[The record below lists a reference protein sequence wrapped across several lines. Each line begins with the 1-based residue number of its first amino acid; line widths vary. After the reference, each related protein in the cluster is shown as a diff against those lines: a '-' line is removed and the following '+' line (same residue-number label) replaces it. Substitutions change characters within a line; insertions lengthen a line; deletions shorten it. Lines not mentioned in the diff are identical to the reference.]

1 MDEDIPPSWKAVAT
15 GVWIAAA
22 LGAGAMWATLRV
34 ADWLHSPYVKPL
46 PTRATERT
54 PVPLSPRSIP

>member
-1 MDEDIPPSWKAVAT
+1 MTDDLPVTWKAVAT

-34 ADWLHSPYVKPL
+34 ADWLRSPYVKPHP
-46 PTRATERT
+46 PT
-54 PVPLSPRSIP
+54 SPRRIP